1 MERLYQLQVLLT
13 FSKQTIMEKFII
25 NGEEFTQEEMQL
37 FVDKMN
43 DKVADLEKQLD
54 EKKKAADMWYNCYC
68 DEQAKVRTLTSDMA
82 LVRDVV
88 NRLSK

>member
-1 MERLYQLQVLLT
+1 
-13 FSKQTIMEKFII
+13 MEKFII
-25 NGEEFTQEEMQL
+25 SGEEFTQEEMQL
-37 FVDKMN
+37 FVDRMN

>member
-1 MERLYQLQVLLT
+1 
-13 FSKQTIMEKFII
+13 MEKKVFNLVI
-25 NGEEFTQEEMQL
+25 NGEAKDMTRDEVQQL
-37 FVDKMN
+37 IIDFEVRAQKDEAK
-43 DKVADLEKQLD
+43 ATDLEKQLD

>member
-1 MERLYQLQVLLT
+1 
-13 FSKQTIMEKFII
+13 MEKFII
-25 NGEEFTQEEMQL
+25 SGEEFTQEEMQL

>member
-1 MERLYQLQVLLT
+1 
-13 FSKQTIMEKFII
+13 MEKFII
-25 NGEEFTQEEMQL
+25 NGEEFIQEEMQL

>member
-1 MERLYQLQVLLT
+1 
-13 FSKQTIMEKFII
+13 MEKFII

>member
-1 MERLYQLQVLLT
+1 MALPITDYTAFFGAAKQAVQELDELKQKEKLLQ
-13 FSKQTIMEKFII
+13 
-25 NGEEFTQEEMQL
+25 
-37 FVDKMN
+37 
-43 DKVADLEKQLD
+43 DLEKQLD